1 METLNFIAGFFS
13 IISSFA
19 TVIALFFAWRM
30 WKTWKIQQTY
40 SLHREKLIE
49 NEINIIA
56 LYHYQGNV
64 MKQVIEMTR
73 IELFRE
79 MSESE
84 QASYTRILESINI
97 KVIGFEDKYGFCFFT
112 LERYG
117 IHYTDNLKFDILRF
131 REDTQNW
138 IQRITSSENL
148 EDLNMITTAYFN
160 ESAIER
166 EILLRRLEEFR
177 HLTLK

>member
-1 METLNFIAGFFS
+1 MHITKETLDLVTLVAGIFS
-13 IISSFA
+13 IIA
-19 TVIALFFAWRM
+19 TIGTLIALFFAWRM

-79 MSESE
+79 MTESE
-84 QASYTRILESINI
+84 QASYSRILESINV

-117 IHYTDNLKFDILRF
+117 IHYTDNLKFDILNF

-138 IQRITSSENL
+138 IQRITS
-148 EDLNMITTAYFN
+148 
-160 ESAIER
+160 
-166 EILLRRLEEFR
+166 
-177 HLTLK
+177 